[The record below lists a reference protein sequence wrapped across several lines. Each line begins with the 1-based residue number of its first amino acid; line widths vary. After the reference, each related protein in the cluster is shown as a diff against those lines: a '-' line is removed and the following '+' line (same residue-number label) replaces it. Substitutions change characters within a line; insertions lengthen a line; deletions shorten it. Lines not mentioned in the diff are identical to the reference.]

1 MQVMSKVIESK
12 AAEFQSRRKK
22 ESSPNGSSSR
32 SPPQHANAN
41 AEDLEDNEDNENANA
56 GDIINQRKYYEAL
69 IGKSNS

>member
-1 MQVMSKVIESK
+1 MSYPIEINESFVYFMQVMSKVIESK

-41 AEDLEDNEDNENANA
+41 AEDLEDNEDNE
-56 GDIINQRKYYEAL
+56 
-69 IGKSNS
+69 